1 MRYTDE
7 IRLAAAAGIL
17 ALASTS
23 WGHDHRFVSGHVGGS
38 GGPAPVGTLSNQIWR
53 MQEHNAEASDFV
65 IYEHEFMMDGTRL
78 NYAGE
83 DHVKQIAA
91 RIRGGHGFPVLIE
104 RSRHTVWKSDTYKF
118 PVHLNPKLDMLRRE
132 VVVQALLRMGIENAE
147 EAVVVSPALTD
158 GFTSPE
164 AERAYFRGINPNWGN
179 GGYGGRGMGRVS
191 GGFGF

>member
-7 IRLAAAAGIL
+7 WRYAAAAGLL
-17 ALASTS
+17 ALASS
-23 WGHDHRFVSGHVGGS
+23 GMAHDHGVLGADSGGS
-38 GGPAPVGTLSNQIWR
+38 GGPTPVGTLSNQIWR

-65 IYEHEFMMDGTRL
+65 IYEHEFMIDGTRL

-91 RIRGGHGFPVLIE
+91 RIRGGHGFPVLVE
-104 RSRHTVWKSDTYKF
+104 RSRHTVWKSDTYRF

-147 EAVVVSPALTD
+147 EAVVVSPALSD
-158 GFTSPE
+158 GLTSPE
-164 AERAYFRGINPNWGN
+164 AERAYLRGINPYYGL
-179 GGYGGRGMGRVS
+179 GGFGGRGGRFA